1 MADKRRDAAGGM
13 TLVIFL
19 LGLFSVVITVLYFD
33 LRVKYAQLK
42 DRNAEL
48 AASQV
53 LLMVPDSQ
61 AEALAQWL
69 ETHPRE
75 TERLLKQVET
85 KANEGDGVA
94 TDDSVKETESIPKAL
109 VPEVISEN
117 SDGVKVIALPN
128 GGIRVTT
135 RDEKIE
141 KKQ

>member
-1 MADKRRDAAGGM
+1 MADMRRDSSSGM

-19 LGLFSVVITVLYFD
+19 LALFSVVITVLYFD
-33 LRVKYAQLK
+33 LRVKYTELK
-42 DRNAEL
+42 VKNAEL

-69 ETHPRE
+69 ESHPRE
-75 TERLLKQVET
+75 TERLLKQVEI
-85 KANEGDGVA
+85 KANGGDGVKE
-94 TDDSVKETESIPKAL
+94 DSTQGAESIPRKL

-117 SDGVKVIALPN
+117 SDGVKVISLPD

-135 RDEKIE
+135 RDEKTE

>member
-1 MADKRRDAAGGM
+1 MRRDGSGGM

-19 LGLFSVVITVLYFD
+19 LVLFSVVITVLYFD
-33 LRVKYAQLK
+33 LRVKYTKLK

-69 ETHPRE
+69 ESHPRE
-75 TERLLKQVET
+75 TERLLKQVEI
-85 KANEGDGVA
+85 KANEGDGVREDNSQEA
-94 TDDSVKETESIPKAL
+94 GSIPRSL

-135 RDEKIE
+135 RDENTE